1 MLRWCTRMKDM
12 DNIQTVKKEWVCKSG
27 TDNQILNGT
36 EQNCDY
42 FVDNLFEEAQK
53 VGAMCV
59 PPATV
64 KNQVDVIIKLWKNG
78 FTVNDSELRSYTDAA
93 NQQFLDSIKKGE
105 LPFELRKVF
114 DKEEVDVKVEDK
126 KDKVYLS
133 SKKPMFHPF
142 SGHGYRL
149 GSATPKIISKV
160 RDDHQGPDDKRHL
173 PLVPLNDLEPI
184 TNIQIWLADGERIIQ
199 KFNVSHS
206 HGSDVSS
213 VMDSQEAVN
222 LMGYTGNGREEGISH
237 VRDFITKY
245 QGSQGSVPF
254 TLTTSLPFR
263 ELQDET
269 LTLGEAELQNAV
281 VVQRLRK
288 TTEPFRLLVI
298 KAPDNDYKTAATPN
312 GQLKN
317 EQKNAVSST
326 RSN

>member
-1 MLRWCTRMKDM
+1 MKDM
-12 DNIQTVKKEWVCKSG
+12 DNIKTVKKEWVCKSG
-27 TDNQILNGT
+27 TDDQILNGT

-59 PPATV
+59 PPTTV

-78 FTVNDSELRSYTDAA
+78 FTVNDSELRSYTDVA
-93 NQQFLDSIKKGE
+93 NQQFLESIKKG
-105 LPFELRKVF
+105 
-114 DKEEVDVKVEDK
+114 
-126 KDKVYLS
+126 
-133 SKKPMFHPF
+133 
-142 SGHGYRL
+142 
-149 GSATPKIISKV
+149 ATPKIISKV

-184 TNIQIWLADGERIIQ
+184 TNVQIWLADGERIIQ
-199 KFNVSHS
+199 KFNVSH
-206 HGSDVSS
+206 
-213 VMDSQEAVN
+213 
-222 LMGYTGNGREEGISH
+222 RISH

-245 QGSQGSVPF
+245 QGSEGSVPF

-269 LTLGEAELQNAV
+269 LTLEEAKLQNAV

-298 KAPDNDYKTAATPN
+298 KAPENDYKTAATPN

-317 EQKNAVSST
+317 EQKTAINST

>member
-1 MLRWCTRMKDM
+1 
-12 DNIQTVKKEWVCKSG
+12 
-27 TDNQILNGT
+27 
-36 EQNCDY
+36 
-42 FVDNLFEEAQK
+42 
-53 VGAMCV
+53 
-59 PPATV
+59 
-64 KNQVDVIIKLWKNG
+64 
-78 FTVNDSELRSYTDAA
+78 
-93 NQQFLDSIKKGE
+93 E

-149 GSATPKIISKV
+149 GSATPRIISKV
-160 RDDHQGPDDKRHL
+160 RDDHQGPDNKRHL

-199 KFNVSHS
+199 KFNVSH
-206 HGSDVSS
+206 
-213 VMDSQEAVN
+213 
-222 LMGYTGNGREEGISH
+222 RISH

-245 QGSQGSVPF
+245 QGSEGSVPF

-263 ELQDET
+263 ELRDET
-269 LTLGEAELQNAV
+269 LTLEEAKLQNAV

-298 KAPDNDYKTAATPN
+298 KAPDNDYKTAATPD

-317 EQKNAVSST
+317 EQKNAIKST

>member
-1 MLRWCTRMKDM
+1 MKDM
-12 DNIQTVKKEWVCKSG
+12 DNIKTVKKEWVCKSG
-27 TDNQILNGT
+27 TDDQILNGT

-53 VGAMCV
+53 VGAMCM
-59 PPATV
+59 PPTTV

-78 FTVNDSELRSYTDAA
+78 FTVNDGELRSYTDVA

-105 LPFELRKVF
+105 LPFELQKVF
-114 DKEEVDVKVEDK
+114 DKEEVEVKVEDK

-149 GSATPKIISKV
+149 G
-160 RDDHQGPDDKRHL
+160 R
-173 PLVPLNDLEPI
+173 
-184 TNIQIWLADGERIIQ
+184 
-199 KFNVSHS
+199 
-206 HGSDVSS
+206 
-213 VMDSQEAVN
+213 
-222 LMGYTGNGREEGISH
+222 ISH

-245 QGSQGSVPF
+245 QGSEGSVPF

-269 LTLGEAELQNAV
+269 LTLEEAKLQNAV

-298 KAPDNDYKTAATPN
+298 KAPDNDYKSAATPN

-317 EQKNAVSST
+317 EPKNAINST

>member
-1 MLRWCTRMKDM
+1 MKDM
-12 DNIQTVKKEWVCKSG
+12 DNIKTVKKEWMCKSG
-27 TDNQILNGT
+27 TDDQILNGT

-53 VGAMCV
+53 VGAICM
-59 PPATV
+59 PPTTV

-78 FTVNDSELRSYTDAA
+78 FTVNDSELRSYTDVA

-105 LPFELRKVF
+105 LPFELQKVF

-149 GSATPKIISKV
+149 GSATPRIISKA
-160 RDDHQGPDDKRHL
+160 RDDHQGPDNKRHL

-199 KFNVSHS
+199 KFNVSH
-206 HGSDVSS
+206 
-213 VMDSQEAVN
+213 
-222 LMGYTGNGREEGISH
+222 RISH

-245 QGSQGSVPF
+245 QGREGSVPF

-269 LTLGEAELQNAV
+269 LTLEEAKLQNAV

-298 KAPDNDYKTAATPN
+298 KAPDDDYKTAATPN

-317 EQKNAVSST
+317 EQKNASKSR